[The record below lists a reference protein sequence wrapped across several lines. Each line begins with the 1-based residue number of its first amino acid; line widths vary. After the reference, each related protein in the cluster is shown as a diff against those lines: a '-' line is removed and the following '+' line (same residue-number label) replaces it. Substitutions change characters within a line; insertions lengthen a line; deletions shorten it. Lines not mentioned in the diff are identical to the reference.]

1 MRSYAVC
8 FGMPDGAA
16 PELPA
21 GVLADFLT
29 ALQTLLYRLTREAA
43 DQAGL
48 GRAVRPVELSS
59 GAHVSWSEEGTLLV
73 KVGDPDAL
81 EIDPLADATD
91 AAFAI
96 VLDAITLN
104 TRPPHLTNPVA
115 DAVDGLIRVLL
126 DLGRPVAIVL
136 PDGQVATCDPAE
148 IRRDP
153 WQQTRLEP
161 ARIGTVTGRL
171 EMVDLR
177 SRRCRIRD
185 PLGQAYD
192 VHDLGN
198 PSEAARLV
206 GEQVAVSGVVQEGTG
221 TQHHRIEEAHVMPL
235 PARQPAAQQILRPAA
250 DQLDLTDD
258 EWRTFLAA
266 HRDDL

>member
-59 GAHVSWSEEGTLLV
+59 GAHVSWSE
-73 KVGDPDAL
+73 A

-221 TQHHRIEEAHVMPL
+221 TQHHRIEEAHVIPL

-250 DQLDLTDD
+250 DQLDLTDV